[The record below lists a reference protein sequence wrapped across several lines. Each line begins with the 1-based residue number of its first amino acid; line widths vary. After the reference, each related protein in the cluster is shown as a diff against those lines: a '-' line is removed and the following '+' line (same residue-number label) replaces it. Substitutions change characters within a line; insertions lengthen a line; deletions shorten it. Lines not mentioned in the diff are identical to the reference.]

1 MFTFNG
7 TITFGQCSF
16 DTAKIIKYLLSATKN
31 LLILPKIYEMIQRKQ
46 TLFMFLSAILS
57 GLLFVLPLSTFTF
70 GSNINVGFS
79 ILGVD
84 IVEELEGFF
93 SSSYTW
99 PLVAITILMTLT
111 PVFTALRYKHR
122 VQQVRFSQL
131 NMLFNMVFVGLVL
144 LYYVSDIQKIIPS
157 EPQYKI
163 GVFIPLINMV
173 LEYFAI
179 RGVKKDIEL
188 LKSVDRLR

>member
-1 MFTFNG
+1 
-7 TITFGQCSF
+7 
-16 DTAKIIKYLLSATKN
+16 
-31 LLILPKIYEMIQRKQ
+31 
-46 TLFMFLSAILS
+46 
-57 GLLFVLPLSTFTF
+57 
-70 GSNINVGFS
+70 
-79 ILGVD
+79 
-84 IVEELEGFF
+84 
-93 SSSYTW
+93 
-99 PLVAITILMTLT
+99 MTLT
-111 PVFTALRYKHR
+111 PIFTALRYKHR

-163 GVFIPLINMV
+163 GMFIPLINMV